1 MVYSTDNLIDGRRT
15 IVIYRSNR
23 QTPPEDAMV
32 LSTDGDE
39 AFLERIRMAYKYI
52 YGSKATVLVADLTKN
67 DD

>member
-1 MVYSTDNLIDGRRT
+1 MVYSTDNLIDGRRM

-23 QTPPEDAMV
+23 QTHPDGSMV
-32 LSTDGDE
+32 LSDDGDE

-52 YGSKATVLVADLTKN
+52 YGDTATVLVADLTKN